1 MPTPIANSTT
11 TPRVPSFSST
21 LMSAGDSGAQVADL
35 QTTLKSLG
43 FDPKSGTPAD
53 GRFGPNTQAALK
65 AFQKSQGL
73 KADGV
78 VGPDTRR
85 ALANPKPM
93 AAAPSG
99 DGFECKPKAPV
110 ALATPPKPAPVP
122 ANAAAVI
129 ASARS
134 ELGRNAADV
143 KVGDDAIGKAMRD
156 DVSNWKCCAN
166 FVGAALRS
174 VGQISDKDLS
184 ASVDG
189 LVGKLRKTGNFT
201 ESHRLADAQPGD
213 VVAFDHAHVMICTG
227 RDAKSGEPTFIGSN
241 NMNKDGSQKI
251 TEGTLK
257 SMLGPKTLQ
266 AWEQNAVVMHY
277 DPK

>member
-1 MPTPIANSTT
+1 
-11 TPRVPSFSST
+11 
-21 LMSAGDSGAQVADL
+21 MSAGDCGPQVADL
-35 QTTLKSLG
+35 QTALKSLG

-53 GRFGPNTQAALK
+53 GQFGPNTLAALK

-73 KADGV
+73 AADGV
-78 VGPDTRR
+78 VGPETRR
-85 ALANPKPM
+85 ALANPKR
-93 AAAPSG
+93 AGAAPSG
-99 DGFECKPKAPV
+99 DAFECKPKAPV
-110 ALATPPKPAPVP
+110 ALAPPPKPVP

-174 VGQISDKDLS
+174 VGQIGDKDLS

-201 ESHRLADAQPGD
+201 ESHSLADAQPGD